1 MKNHRDKRWT
11 FNWICDNERTFR
23 MRISK
28 SDEKQKFPINGEKLS
43 GWISFDIAE
52 AVCSCERISF
62 FSQIGEQMLTQFQL
76 WIGRYSLFQ
85 NCWLEYA
92 MSEKLGWLLRCL
104 SPTGKAIDQPKF
116 MLEIQFPDPKC
127 FAWKLH
133 FLSSSSAFVREIKWD
148 NNWHSES
155 TCWWSFD
162 LSIFPSSHLSI
173 FRTEASTI
181 YMLNNRDFSRFYIP
195 GKGESIYGD
204 LFLIFRNVSNWN
216 DELSNLIPI

>member
-1 MKNHRDKRWT
+1 MVPVYIDRDTHFAERIILLRKTRHIDIKRKWPFKTREWQILVKNHRDKRRT
-11 FNWICDNERTFR
+11 FNWICDNGRTFR

-155 TCWWSFD
+155 TCWRSFD
-162 LSIFPSSHLSI
+162 LSIFPS
-173 FRTEASTI
+173 F
-181 YMLNNRDFSRFYIP
+181 D
-195 GKGESIYGD
+195 
-204 LFLIFRNVSNWN
+204 
-216 DELSNLIPI
+216 LSNRSFHDLYVK